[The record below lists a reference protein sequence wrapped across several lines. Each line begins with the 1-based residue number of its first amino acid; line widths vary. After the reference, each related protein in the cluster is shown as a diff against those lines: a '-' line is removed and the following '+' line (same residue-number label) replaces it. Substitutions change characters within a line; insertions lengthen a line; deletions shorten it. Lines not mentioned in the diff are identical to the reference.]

1 MATEEP
7 EARPNTAP
15 VLGRPEDSPE
25 RPRRKGGIGRF
36 LVYLVIGAIV
46 VVLTIGWGIVLMLGR
61 GAPDVRGQ
69 VISFDRSDPSVM
81 VITFQVY
88 KPADR
93 AAVCRLR
100 AVDVD
105 GVEVGNREVEIPAG
119 EQYVT
124 RTERVL
130 TSAQSWNGQVQHCY
144 LVQ

>member
-1 MATEEP
+1 MATEDP

-15 VLGRPEDSPE
+15 VLGRPEDLPE

-36 LVYLVIGAIV
+36 LAFLVIGAIV
-46 VVLTIGWGIVLMLGR
+46 VVITVGWGVVLMLGR

-69 VISFDRSDPSVM
+69 VISFDHGDPAAV

-100 AVDVD
+100 AVDTD
-105 GVEVGNREVEIPAG
+105 GVEVGNREVEVPAG
-119 EQYVT
+119 RSEVT
-124 RTERVL
+124 LTERVL
-130 TSAQSWNGQVQHCY
+130 TAAQAWNAQVQHCY